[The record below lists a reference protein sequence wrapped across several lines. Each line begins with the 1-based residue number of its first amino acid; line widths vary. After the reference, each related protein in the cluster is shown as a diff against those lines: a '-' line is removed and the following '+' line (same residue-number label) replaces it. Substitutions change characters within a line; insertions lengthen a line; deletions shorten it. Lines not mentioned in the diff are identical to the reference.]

1 MLKTTLFSILTVASI
16 TATAQKTPNN
26 NGSLGFGVGQDYGGI
41 GIRAEYLAHKN
52 VGLFFGGGYNLQ
64 DVSFN
69 TGISIKTMP
78 GKKVQPVIAA
88 MYGYNGVIKVKNRV
102 DLSKTYYGFTTGA
115 GVQIENKKNARW
127 LLQLLVPVGRKQ
139 FNEDYD
145 RIKNIV
151 QFANNPLP
159 VTFSVG
165 HQISLN
171 RSKK

>member
-1 MLKTTLFSILTVASI
+1 MLKTTIFSLLAIVSI

-41 GIRAEYLAHKN
+41 GIRAEYLVHKN
-52 VGLFFGGGYNLQ
+52 VGLFFGGGYNLI

-69 TGISIKTMP
+69 TGVSVKTVP
-78 GKKVQPVIAA
+78 GKKVQPIIAL
-88 MYGYNGVIKVKNRV
+88 MYGYNGVIKVKNRA

-127 LLQLLVPVGRKQ
+127 LLQLLVPVGRQQ
-139 FNEDYD
+139 FNEDYE
-145 RIKNIV
+145 RLKTIV
-151 QFANNPLP
+151 QFQNKPLP
-159 VTFSVG
+159 ITFSVG

-171 RSKK
+171 RGKK